1 MLCLDYR
8 ECGPTGEPRVV
19 HIDQEYDY
27 KITFVAPNFESFIR
41 GLVSDEDFDND

>member
-8 ECGPTGEPRVV
+8 ILDANGEPMVV

-27 KITFVAPNFESFIR
+27 KITPVAENFETFLR
-41 GLVSDEDFDND
+41 GLKLEEDFETA